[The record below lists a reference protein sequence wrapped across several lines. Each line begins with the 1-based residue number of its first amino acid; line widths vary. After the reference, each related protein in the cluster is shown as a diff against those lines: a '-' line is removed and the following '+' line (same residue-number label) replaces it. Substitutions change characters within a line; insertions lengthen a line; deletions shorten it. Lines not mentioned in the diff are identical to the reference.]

1 LVDHL
6 YSPSVL
12 VEVNVYAKLTM
23 ELQDYTF
30 QGVTL
35 VDWSIAVGSGVGIAA
50 VLLIIQRLVA
60 SRFKKLAKKTDNQ
73 IDDLVAIL
81 LKGTRWYAFL
91 AVGIGVAIYIR
102 DFPEQIDQF
111 ALRCVFVIFMF
122 QVGLWGSA
130 AISWWVNL
138 YQKEKLSVDPSSVTT
153 IRGMALLGYIL
164 LWSVLLL
171 LTLDN
176 FGVDVTALVTGL
188 GIGGIAVALAVQ
200 NILGDLFASLSIM
213 LDKPFVIGDFLVIDD
228 YKGTVED
235 IGLKTTRLRSLSGEQ
250 IIISN
255 SDLLKS
261 RIRNYKRMNQRRIAF
276 SIGVEYETDKSLLD
290 EIPGMLE
297 KAVSQQEKV
306 RFDRAHFQSFG
317 DSALL
322 YEVVYFVIESD
333 YALYMDIQQ
342 AINLEIVRAFDEKG
356 IGIAYP
362 TQKLFVESQGVAV
375 GSS

>member
-1 LVDHL
+1 
-6 YSPSVL
+6 
-12 VEVNVYAKLTM
+12 M
-23 ELQDYTF
+23 EFQDYTF
-30 QGVTL
+30 QGVSL
-35 VDWSIAVGSGVGIAA
+35 VDWCIAIGSGV
-50 VLLIIQRLVA
+50 VLAGVLIIVRRLVTN
-60 SRFKKLAKKTDNQ
+60 RFKKLAKRTNNKV
-73 IDDLVAIL
+73 DDLIALLVKETRRYTFVA
-81 LKGTRWYAFL
+81 A
-91 AVGIGVAIYIR
+91 GIGLAIYIR
-102 DFPEQIDQF
+102 DFPEQIDQI
-111 ALRCVFVIFMF
+111 AIRSVFLIFLF
-122 QVGLWGSA
+122 QVGLWGNA
-130 AISWWVNL
+130 AITWWVDL
-138 YQKEKLSVDPSSVTT
+138 YQEEKMAVDPSSVTT
-153 IRGMALLGYIL
+153 IRGVALIGYIL

-176 FGVDVTALVTGL
+176 FGIDVTALVTGL

-276 SIGVEYETDKSLLD
+276 TVGVEYETDKKLLD
-290 EIPGMLE
+290 QIPLMLE
-297 KAVSQQEKV
+297 QAVSRQEQV

-317 DSALL
+317 DSALMF
-322 YEVVYFVIESD
+322 EVVYFVLESD
-333 YALYMDIQQ
+333 YTLYMNVQQ
-342 AINLEIVRAFDEKG
+342 AINLSIFHQFAEKG

-362 TQKLFVESQGVAV
+362 TQKVFVESQGSSVA
-375 GSS
+375 GE

>member
-1 LVDHL
+1 
-6 YSPSVL
+6 
-12 VEVNVYAKLTM
+12 M

-30 QGVTL
+30 QGVAL
-35 VDWSIAVGSGVGIAA
+35 IDW
-50 VLLIIQRLVA
+50 
-60 SRFKKLAKKTDNQ
+60 
-73 IDDLVAIL
+73 AIS
-81 LKGTRWYAFL
+81 
-91 AVGIGVAIYIR
+91 VGIGVAIAVILR
-102 DFPEQIDQF
+102 IATRLTAKHFKKIADKTHNQIDDLIALLLNETKFFAFIAIGIGVAIFIKEFPEHVDQI
-111 ALRCVFVIFMF
+111 ALRCVFLIFLF
-122 QVGLWGSA
+122 QVGVWGSA
-130 AISWWVNL
+130 AISWWVDL
-138 YQKEKLSVDPSSVTT
+138 YQKQKMSVDPGSVTT
-153 IRGMALLGYIL
+153 IRGIALLGYII
-164 LWSVLLL
+164 LWSVLVL

-255 SDLLKS
+255 GDLLKS

-276 SIGVEYETDKSLLD
+276 SIGVEYETDKNLLD
-290 EIPGMLE
+290 KIPEMLE
-297 KAVSQQEKV
+297 QAVRQQEKV
-306 RFDRAHFQSFG
+306 RFDRAHFESFG
-317 DSALL
+317 DSALM
-322 YEVVYFVIESD
+322 YEVVYFVLESD

-342 AINLEIVRAFDEKG
+342 AINLDIVQQFEEKD

-362 TQKLFVESQGVAV
+362 TQRIILDAQEREKENA
-375 GSS
+375 

>member
-1 LVDHL
+1 MD
-6 YSPSVL
+6 
-12 VEVNVYAKLTM
+12 
-23 ELQDYTF
+23 LQDYTF

-35 VDWSIAVGSGVGIAA
+35 VDWSIAVGSGIGIAV
-50 VLLIIQRLVA
+50 VLFVIQRLIA
-60 SRFKKLAKKTDNQ
+60 NRFKKLAKKTDNQ
-73 IDDLVAIL
+73 IDDLIAIL

-102 DFPEQIDQF
+102 DFPQQIDQF
-111 ALRCVFVIFMF
+111 AIRCVFVIFMF

-153 IRGMALLGYIL
+153 IRGMALLGYII
-164 LWSVLLL
+164 LWSILVL

-176 FGVDVTALVTGL
+176 FGIDVTALVTGL

-261 RIRNYKRMNQRRIAF
+261 RIRNYKRMNQRRVAF
-276 SIGVEYETDKSLLD
+276 SIGVEYETEKGLLD

-297 KAVSQQEKV
+297 KAVRQQEKV

-342 AINLEIVRAFDEKG
+342 AINLEIIRAFDEKA

-362 TQKLFVESQGVAV
+362 TQKLFVESQGVAA

>member
-1 LVDHL
+1 MVDHL